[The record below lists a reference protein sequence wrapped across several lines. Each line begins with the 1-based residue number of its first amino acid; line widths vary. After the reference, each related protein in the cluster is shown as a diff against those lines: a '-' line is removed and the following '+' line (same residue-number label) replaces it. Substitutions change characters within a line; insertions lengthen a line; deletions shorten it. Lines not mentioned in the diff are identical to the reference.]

1 MPLPSLRWSET
12 WRVLVY
18 TVAIALAFIV
28 LGRVE
33 MALFSARGA
42 GDSLARGGVGHEDA
56 ALARQAE
63 DVAVQS
69 RAALAQVP
77 GHRAVAFRL
86 GYDLG
91 FASAFIGS
99 YAMSPPEIRAKAR
112 AIGERHLAL
121 ARQLAES
128 LGIAGVAELAV
139 RNPAEYATLNQRF
152 ESDES
157 GVAAQIERR
166 LSPAHRHL
174 YLLGALVGGEASTV
188 ESSGGELTQPPV
200 TPIRRHAT
208 LAGVAPELY
217 LPLATAPR
225 GQTPAQVLA
234 RYRTALDALSADLAA
249 RDSGEAPE
257 SASASA
263 SAVPR

>member
-12 WRVLVY
+12 WRVLAY
-18 TVAIALAFIV
+18 TVAIALAFIA
-28 LGRVE
+28 LGRLE
-33 MALFSARGA
+33 MALFSAFGA
-42 GDSLARGGVGHEDA
+42 GDALARGGVAHEDA

-69 RAALAQVP
+69 RAALERVP
-77 GHRAVAFRL
+77 GRRALAFRL

-99 YAMSPPEIRAKAR
+99 YAMSAPDVQAKAR

-121 ARQLAES
+121 ARQLAEA
-128 LGIAGVAELAV
+128 LGIAGVAELPV
-139 RNPAEYATLNQRF
+139 KNPKEYATLNERF
-152 ESDES
+152 EADEN
-157 GVAAQIERR
+157 GLAAEIEKR

-174 YLLGALVGGEASTV
+174 YLLGAQVGGEASTV
-188 ESSGGELTQPPV
+188 ESSGGELTLPPV
-200 TPIRRHAT
+200 TLIRRHAT
-208 LAGVAPELY
+208 LAGVAPELW

-234 RYRTALDALSADLAA
+234 RYRTALNALAADLAA
-249 RDSGEAPE
+249 RDEGQAPSS
-257 SASASA
+257 SAPS
-263 SAVPR
+263 R